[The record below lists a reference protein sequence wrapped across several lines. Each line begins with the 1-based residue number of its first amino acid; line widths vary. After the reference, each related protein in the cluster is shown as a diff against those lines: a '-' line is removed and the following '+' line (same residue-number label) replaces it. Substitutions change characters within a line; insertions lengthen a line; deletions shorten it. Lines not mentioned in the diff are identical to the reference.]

1 LDQILQGIVC
11 ATVTPFKADGS
22 LDERSIGSLCRY
34 LIEAKVNA
42 LYPLGTN
49 GEGVLLKTDVRKRA
63 AEVFAA
69 ETGKQIPVVIQCG
82 AATTEEAVELAHHT
96 AAIHASGIGVMTP
109 FFFNQDE
116 SALLDY
122 YAAVANAAPELPL
135 YLYNIPSHTNNDIFP
150 SLVAKIAKLAPNFV
164 GVKYSA
170 SDLSR
175 LSEYIQAIPG
185 KGVLIG
191 CDRLILPALSLGAVG
206 TVSGP
211 AMAFP
216 HLFTGLWKAYQAGD
230 LATARKYQAR
240 LLELDKALAGFPGIP
255 LLKEILKRRGAIE
268 CPLSIAPLRQLN
280 EEECGRLERIIRDF
294 DNNGFWK

>member
-1 LDQILQGIVC
+1 VFILDQILEGIVC
-11 ATVTPFKADGS
+11 ATITPFQADGS
-22 LDERSIGSLCRY
+22 LDEKSVGSLCRY
-34 LIEAKVNA
+34 LIEAKINA

-63 AEVFAA
+63 AEVFVA

-82 AATTEEAVELAHHT
+82 AVTTEAAVGLARHA

-116 SALLDY
+116 PALLDY

-135 YLYNIPSHTNNDIFP
+135 YLYNIPSHTNNEIFP
-150 SLVAKIAKLAPNFV
+150 SLVAKIAKLASNFV

-170 SDLSR
+170 PDLIR
-175 LSEYIQAIPG
+175 ISEYIQAIPG
-185 KGVLIG
+185 RGVLIG
-191 CDRLILPALSLGAVG
+191 CDRLILPALSLGVVG

-216 HLFTGLWKAYQAGD
+216 HLFTGLWDAFQKRD

-240 LLELDKALAGFPGIP
+240 LLELDNALAGFPGIP
-255 LLKEILKRRGAIE
+255 LLKEILKRRGVID
-268 CPLSIAPLRQLN
+268 CPLSVAPLRQLS
-280 EEECGRLERIIRDF
+280 EEECGRLDGVMERF
-294 DNNGFWK
+294 DN